1 MSQTPPPS
9 FAERFRR
16 FRLDPAALPILVA
29 AVVLVGAVAWLLA
42 RPLPQEAGGT
52 PDPALSSQVAALE
65 QRLAALEGRGG
76 PDFAP
81 LETRIAAAEQ
91 AAREAAS
98 RPAVDTSAFAPRS
111 ALEEFAPRSA
121 LEDLAPRSALED
133 LAPRSALEDLAPR
146 SALEGLA
153 PRSALENLAPRSA
166 LEGLAPRSE
175 LENLAPRAAVEALV
189 QRVDGLAQRAEAAI
203 QQEEARAT
211 ASSARIEG
219 VARELATRLGT
230 AEQAQS
236 QAGERLGTLESRLT
250 ERLAALDSVLSERR
264 AEITAQAQR
273 IQELEGQAQRLAA
286 LEGRAGRLATLD
298 QLRAALEAGAPL
310 GGALGTLREPPAA
323 LTRYAEAAPPTESG
337 LRLTFED
344 AARAAHA
351 ASDPA
356 RQGQGV
362 LDSAVSRLSGLVTV
376 RRGEEV
382 LWGDAAAAEI
392 EKSRRALEA
401 GDLEGS
407 LVPLRRLSPPAQAA
421 MRPWV
426 EQAEALIAARTALR
440 ALAAG

>member
-42 RPLPQEAGGT
+42 RPLPQEAGRA
-52 PDPALSSQVAALE
+52 PDPALTGQVAALE
-65 QRLAALEGRGG
+65 SRLAALEGRGG

-81 LETRIAAAEQ
+81 LEARITAAEQ

-98 RPAVDTSAFAPRS
+98 RPALDTS
-111 ALEEFAPRSA
+111 EFALRSA

-133 LAPRSALEDLAPR
+133 LAPRSALEA
-146 SALEGLA
+146 LA
-153 PRSALENLAPRSA
+153 PRSALENLAPR
-166 LEGLAPRSE
+166 
-175 LENLAPRAAVEALV
+175 AAVEALG

-250 ERLAALDSVLSERR
+250 ERLAALETALSERR
-264 AEITAQAQR
+264 AEITAQAAR

-298 QLRAALEAGAPL
+298 QLRAALDAGAPL
-310 GGALGTLREPPAA
+310 GGALSTLREPPAA
-323 LTRYAEAAPPTESG
+323 LTRFAETAPPTESG
-337 LRLTFED
+337 LRLAFED

>member
-1 MSQTPPPS
+1 MSTTPTPS

-29 AVVLVGAVAWLLA
+29 ALVLVGAVIWLLA
-42 RPLPQEAGGT
+42 RPLPQDAGRAA
-52 PDPALSSQVAALE
+52 DPALAGQ
-65 QRLAALEGRGG
+65 LAALESR
-76 PDFAP
+76 
-81 LETRIAAAEQ
+81 LAAAEQ
-91 AAREAAS
+91 AVREAAA

-111 ALEEFAPRSA
+111 ALES
-121 LEDLAPRSALED
+121 LAPRSALES
-133 LAPRSALEDLAPR
+133 LAPRSALESLAPR

-153 PRSALENLAPRSA
+153 PRSALEGLTPRSA
-166 LEGLAPRSE
+166 LEA
-175 LENLAPRAAVEALV
+175 LAPRAAVDALG

-203 QQEEARAT
+203 RQEEARAT

-236 QAGERLGTLESRLT
+236 QAVERLGTLESRLT
-250 ERLAALDSVLSERR
+250 ERLAALDAALAERR

-273 IQELEGQAQRLAA
+273 IRELEGQAQRLAA

-298 QLRAALEAGAPL
+298 QLRAGLEAGAPL
-310 GGALGTLREPPAA
+310 GGALATLRDPPAA
-323 LTRYAEAAPPTESG
+323 LSRFAEAAPPTESG
-337 LRLTFED
+337 LRLTFEE
-344 AARAAHA
+344 AARAARA

-356 RQGQGV
+356 REGQGV
-362 LDSAVSRLSGLVTV
+362 LDSAVSRLSSLVTV
-376 RRGEEV
+376 RRGEDV

-401 GDLEGS
+401 GDLEAS
-407 LVPLRRLSPPAQAA
+407 LPPLRRLSPPAQAA
-421 MRPWV
+421 MQPWV
-426 EQAEALIAARTALR
+426 TQAEALIAARAALR

>member
-1 MSQTPPPS
+1 MSTNPPPS
-9 FAERFRR
+9 LAARL
-16 FRLDPAALPILVA
+16 RLDPAALPILVA
-29 AVVLVGAVAWLLA
+29 AVVLVGAVAWLLS
-42 RPLPQEAGGT
+42 RPLPQEAGR
-52 PDPALSSQVAALE
+52 DPAASAERVGALE
-65 QRLAALEGRGG
+65 TRLAALEGRPA
-76 PDFAP
+76 PDLTA
-81 LETRIAAAEQ
+81 LEARLAAAEG
-91 AAREAAS
+91 AVREAGS
-98 RPAVDTSAFAPRS
+98 RPALDPAQF
-111 ALEEFAPRSA
+111 
-121 LEDLAPRSALED
+121 
-133 LAPRSALEDLAPR
+133 
-146 SALEGLA
+146 A

-166 LEGLAPRSE
+166 LETLAPRSA
-175 LENLAPRAAVEALV
+175 LETLAPRAAVDALG
-189 QRVDGLAQRAEAAI
+189 QRLDGLAQRAEAAI
-203 QQEEARAT
+203 RQEEARAT

-230 AEQAQS
+230 AEQGQAQAAARIGTVES
-236 QAGERLGTLESRLT
+236 QLTARIAALESA
-250 ERLAALDSVLSERR
+250 LAERR
-264 AEITAQAQR
+264 SEIAAQAAR

-298 QLRAALEAGAPL
+298 QLRAALEAGRPL
-310 GGALGTLREPPAA
+310 GGALSTLRDPPAA
-323 LTRYAEAAPPTESG
+323 LTRFAEAAPPTEPA
-337 LRLTFED
+337 LRLSFEE
-344 AARAAHA
+344 AARAARA

-407 LVPLRRLSPPAQAA
+407 LSPLRRLSPPAQEA

-426 EQAEALIAARTALR
+426 AQAEALIAARAALR

>member
-42 RPLPQEAGGT
+42 RPLPQEAGRSA
-52 PDPALSSQVAALE
+52 DPALAGQIAALE

-76 PDFAP
+76 PDVAP
-81 LETRIAAAEQ
+81 LEARIAAAEQ
-91 AAREAAS
+91 AAQEAAA
-98 RPAVDTSAFAPRS
+98 RPAVDTS
-111 ALEEFAPRSA
+111 EFAPRSA

-153 PRSALENLAPRSA
+153 PRSALENLAPR
-166 LEGLAPRSE
+166 
-175 LENLAPRAAVEALV
+175 AAVEALG

-219 VARELATRLGT
+219 VARELATRVGT

-236 QAGERLGTLESRLT
+236 QTAERLGSLETRLT
-250 ERLAALDSVLSERR
+250 ERLAALESALAERR
-264 AEITAQAQR
+264 TDIAVQAQR
-273 IQELEGQAQRLAA
+273 IQDLEGQAQRLSA

-310 GGALGTLREPPAA
+310 GGALGTLRDPPAA

-337 LRLTFED
+337 LRLAFED

-407 LVPLRRLSPPAQAA
+407 LPPLRRLSPPAQAA
-421 MRPWV
+421 MQSWV
-426 EQAEALIAARTALR
+426 ERAEALIAARTALR

>member
-9 FAERFRR
+9 VAERFRR

-42 RPLPQEAGGT
+42 RPLPQESGRA
-52 PDPALSSQVAALE
+52 PDPALTGQITALE

-91 AAREAAS
+91 AAREAAT
-98 RPAVDTSAFAPRS
+98 RPAADTS
-111 ALEEFAPRSA
+111 EFAPRSA
-121 LEDLAPRSALED
+121 LEDFAPRSALED

-153 PRSALENLAPRSA
+153 PRSALENLAPR
-166 LEGLAPRSE
+166 
-175 LENLAPRAAVEALV
+175 AAVEALG

-236 QAGERLGTLESRLT
+236 QVGERLGTLESRLT
-250 ERLAALDSVLSERR
+250 ERLAALDAALSERR
-264 AEITAQAQR
+264 AENTAQAAR

-310 GGALGTLREPPAA
+310 GGALGTLREAPAA
-323 LTRYAEAAPPTESG
+323 LTRFAAVAPPTESA
-337 LRLTFED
+337 LRLAFED

-401 GDLEGS
+401 GDLQGS
-407 LVPLRRLSPPAQAA
+407 LPPLRRLSPAAQAA
-421 MRPWV
+421 MQPWV

>member
-42 RPLPQEAGGT
+42 RPLPQEAGRA
-52 PDPALSSQVAALE
+52 PDPALTGQVAALE
-65 QRLAALEGRGG
+65 SRLAALEGRGG

-81 LETRIAAAEQ
+81 LEARIAAAEQ

-98 RPAVDTSAFAPRS
+98 RPALDTS
-111 ALEEFAPRSA
+111 EFAPRSA
-121 LEDLAPRSALED
+121 LEDLAPRSALE
-133 LAPRSALEDLAPR
+133 A
-146 SALEGLA
+146 LA
-153 PRSALENLAPRSA
+153 PRSALENLAPR
-166 LEGLAPRSE
+166 
-175 LENLAPRAAVEALV
+175 AAVEALG

-250 ERLAALDSVLSERR
+250 ERLAALETALSERR
-264 AEITAQAQR
+264 AEITAQAAR

-310 GGALGTLREPPAA
+310 GGALSSLREPPAA
-323 LTRYAEAAPPTESG
+323 LTRFAETAPPTESG
-337 LRLTFED
+337 LRLAFED